1 MFSRPP
7 IKGKST
13 KQHQISS
20 LKNNCSLFSRLYIAA
35 QVRDG
40 DLDQFFQHENQPCP
54 PSLSQMG
61 SLRGGTKSDLLICL
75 QDQAGENVP
84 SRPTGQITCTILDG
98 AAIVNM
104 LPPRTAKTFQDY
116 ATDIFLPYISS
127 QLQHASRLDIVW
139 DEYVSHSLK
148 AGARSKRG
156 KGVRRRVEP
165 SSAVPGNWSAFLRI
179 ADNKSELFAY
189 LATMAI
195 GIETNKQVI
204 STHHVNVICKNQQ
217 DISALAPCTHEEAD
231 TRIFLH
237 LEDAVHQGH
246 SRVSIRTVD
255 TDVVVLAVAS
265 AQWLDIDE
273 LWIAFG
279 VGKNF
284 RFFAAHE
291 IAKTLGPDQCIALPM
306 FHAFTGCDTVSFF
319 GGKGKKTAWNTWKA
333 YKEVTPAFCALAA
346 KPSPQTIQEWL
357 GLLERFVILLYDRS
371 SSQECVNQAR
381 KQLFTQKGRAIEN
394 LPPTHA
400 ALTEHIKRAAYQAG
414 YCWAQMAIK
423 APELPSPNE
432 WGWKKAD
439 EGWEAQWTT
448 LPEAAQ
454 ACRELIKCS
463 CKKSCTGRCKCKKA
477 ALSCTS
483 LCFCG
488 GSCTN

>member
-1 MFSRPP
+1 
-7 IKGKST
+7 
-13 KQHQISS
+13 
-20 LKNNCSLFSRLYIAA
+20 
-35 QVRDG
+35 
-40 DLDQFFQHENQPCP
+40 
-54 PSLSQMG
+54 
-61 SLRGGTKSDLLICL
+61 
-75 QDQAGENVP
+75 
-84 SRPTGQITCTILDG
+84 
-98 AAIVNM
+98 
-104 LPPRTAKTFQDY
+104 
-116 ATDIFLPYISS
+116 
-127 QLQHASRLDIVW
+127 
-139 DEYVSHSLK
+139 
-148 AGARSKRG
+148 
-156 KGVRRRVEP
+156 
-165 SSAVPGNWSAFLRI
+165 
-179 ADNKSELFAY
+179 
-189 LATMAI
+189 MAI
-195 GIETNKQVI
+195 GIDTNKQVI
-204 STHHVNVICKNQQ
+204 STHHVNVIRKNQQ

-265 AQWLDIDE
+265 AQRLDLDE

-306 FHAFTGCDTVSFF
+306 FHAFTGCDTVSFS
-319 GGKGKKTAWNTWKA
+319 GGKGKKTAWDTWKA

-357 GLLERFVILLYDRS
+357 GLLERLVILLYDRS

-414 YCWAQMAIK
+414 YCRAQMAIK

-432 WGWKKAD
+432 WGWKKTD

-463 CKKSCTGRCKCKKA
+463 CKKSCRGRCKCKKA

>member
-1 MFSRPP
+1 MVLIYNKDIGSALRKACEHDADDDAIHLAKAAKIVRRDMF
-7 IKGKST
+7 K
-13 KQHQISS
+13 
-20 LKNNCSLFSRLYIAA
+20 LKNKFNGSFAPHCQERSVPTSLLSPVAMVLC
-35 QVRDG
+35 G
-40 DLDQFFQHENQPCP
+40 
-54 PSLSQMG
+54 PSIEIQSSTTLSQPI
-61 SLRGGTKSDLLICL
+61 L
-75 QDQAGENVP
+75 
-84 SRPTGQITCTILDG
+84 TI
-98 AAIVNM
+98 
-104 LPPRTAKTFQDY
+104 
-116 ATDIFLPYISS
+116 S
-127 QLQHASRLDIVW
+127 QLLMHN
-139 DEYVSHSLK
+139 SL
-148 AGARSKRG
+148 
-156 KGVRRRVEP
+156 
-165 SSAVPGNWSAFLRI
+165 
-179 ADNKSELFAY
+179 
-189 LATMAI
+189 
-195 GIETNKQVI
+195 
-204 STHHVNVICKNQQ
+204 
-217 DISALAPCTHEEAD
+217 
-231 TRIFLH
+231 
-237 LEDAVHQGH
+237 
-246 SRVSIRTVD
+246 D

-265 AQWLDIDE
+265 AQWLDLDE

-291 IAKTLGPDQCIALPM
+291 IAKTLGLDQL

-463 CKKSCTGRCKCKKA
+463 CKKSCTGRCKCKK
-477 ALSCTS
+477 SCSIVHIT
-483 LCFCG
+483 LLLWWQLH
-488 GSCTN
+488 